1 MIKAVFFDFDG
12 TILSHSTMSVPHSAK
27 KALRSLQKQ
36 GILVI
41 VATGRHITEI
51 EEFDFCHEFTFDAY
65 ITLNG
70 QYCFNQNETIY
81 SNPVPKEDVLA
92 ILEHIQ
98 EDPYPCVF
106 VEKDRQ
112 YMNFYTDW
120 VRLEYQKLGTSLP
133 ALEDIQR
140 AACHDIYQ
148 LSPYLNHQQ
157 EQVLFSRTKNI
168 KIDRWTDYVID
179 VLPKIGG
186 KDTGIQKTLD
196 YYGLKKEETMAFGDA
211 FNDIPMF
218 KETGISVAMG
228 NAKPEV
234 KQIADHVTDDI
245 DQDGLYQAL
254 RHFQLIK

>member
-1 MIKAVFFDFDG
+1 MIKAIFFDFDG
-12 TILSHSTMSVPHSAK
+12 TILSHSTMRVPASAK
-27 KALRSLQKQ
+27 KALQALQKQ

-70 QYCFNQNETIY
+70 QYCFNQHESIY

-92 ILEHIQ
+92 ILEHIK

-133 ALEDIQR
+133 ELEDIQR
-140 AACHDIYQ
+140 AADHDIYQ
-148 LSPYLNHQQ
+148 LSPYLNDRQ
-157 EQVLFSRTKNI
+157 EQVLFAKTKNI

-179 VLPKIGG
+179 VLPKVGG
-186 KDTGIQKTLD
+186 KDTGIQKVLD

-211 FNDIPMF
+211 SNDIPMF
-218 KETGISVAMG
+218 QETGISVAMG

-234 KQIADHVTDDI
+234 KQVADYITDDI
-245 DQDGLYQAL
+245 DQDGLAQAL
-254 RHFQLIK
+254 QHFQLIK